1 MMLHSS
7 NFRLSILASV
17 MASHWQRTSD
27 KERKNECAIPT
38 SSLTFLSCLSSEN
51 SSVRPKFPITSSP
64 NPALRLGVHT
74 DPTCMASDTN
84 ATSCR
89 LSGSARDEAG
99 EQHVKKKFHAF
110 GCRKRKFLRAC
121 AARAGAL
128 SDPYRLPAFAGKR
141 KRKLY
146 GDVPMEGTIR
156 FQLRRKGEA
165 ALELLPSQ
173 RLRIAGVL
181 NYG

>member
-7 NFRLSILASV
+7 NFRVSILASV

-27 KERKNECAIPT
+27 KEHKNECAIPT

-99 EQHVKKKFHAF
+99 EQHVKKNSMRLVVAKENFSVRVLRGLVPCPIPTAYRHSQERGNENCTAMCQWKGPSVF
-110 GCRKRKFLRAC
+110 NSEEKVKLLLNFCRRN
-121 AARAGAL
+121 G
-128 SDPYRLPAFAGKR
+128 
-141 KRKLY
+141 Y
-146 GDVPMEGTIR
+146 G
-156 FQLRRKGEA
+156 
-165 ALELLPSQ
+165 
-173 RLRIAGVL
+173 
-181 NYG
+181 